1 MDKINKYL
9 FIVVSLIL
17 ASFFFLATGIY
28 AQTYT
33 TVIGGEG
40 QPEVEVN
47 LNSIHNKTRSSNK
60 LKYPG
65 QKISKKITLV
75 WPKNIKEISN
85 TPNKK
90 IMSKEVMQNAPI
102 EKVSREKLYSKNL
115 KKLERSTV
123 IRDNRSKRKIKII
136 QKEPLTSEK
145 IINPKRTELKL
156 PNKIK
161 EAKTFNSQSDKISR
175 LDNKSKLSE
184 SNNFQRI
191 IFKPTQTNLDK
202 KYLSE
207 LSKIASMSIRQNS
220 RIQIKAYASTSG
232 NRPTYARRVSL
243 SRALAIRT
251 ELIQFG
257 VNSTNIDVRAL
268 GEVNDGNQTDRVDV
282 SIMPQ

>member
-47 LNSIHNKTRSSNK
+47 LNSIYNKTRSSNK

-90 IMSKEVMQNAPI
+90 IISKEVMQNAPI

-123 IRDNRSKRKIKII
+123 IRNNRSKRKNKII
-136 QKEPLTSEK
+136 QKEPFASEK

-191 IFKPTQTNLDK
+191 IFKPTQTNLDE

>member
-47 LNSIHNKTRSSNK
+47 LNSIYNKTRSSNK

-90 IMSKEVMQNAPI
+90 IISKEVMQNAPI

-123 IRDNRSKRKIKII
+123 IRNNRSKRKNKII
-136 QKEPLTSEK
+136 QKEPLASEK

-191 IFKPTQTNLDK
+191 IFKPTQTNLDE

>member
-191 IFKPTQTNLDK
+191 IFKPTQTNLDE

>member
-47 LNSIHNKTRSSNK
+47 LNSIHNKTRSSKK

>member
-47 LNSIHNKTRSSNK
+47 LNSIYNKTRSSNK

-90 IMSKEVMQNAPI
+90 IISKEVMQNAPI

-123 IRDNRSKRKIKII
+123 IRDNRSKRKNKII
-136 QKEPLTSEK
+136 QKEPLASEK

-191 IFKPTQTNLDK
+191 IFKPTQTNLDE

>member
-47 LNSIHNKTRSSNK
+47 LNSIYNKTRSSNK

-90 IMSKEVMQNAPI
+90 IISKEVMQNAPI
-102 EKVSREKLYSKNL
+102 EKVSRKNY
-115 KKLERSTV
+115 
-123 IRDNRSKRKIKII
+123 I
-136 QKEPLTSEK
+136 
-145 IINPKRTELKL
+145 
-156 PNKIK
+156 
-161 EAKTFNSQSDKISR
+161 
-175 LDNKSKLSE
+175 
-184 SNNFQRI
+184 QRI
-191 IFKPTQTNLDK
+191 
-202 KYLSE
+202 
-207 LSKIASMSIRQNS
+207 
-220 RIQIKAYASTSG
+220 
-232 NRPTYARRVSL
+232 
-243 SRALAIRT
+243 
-251 ELIQFG
+251 
-257 VNSTNIDVRAL
+257 
-268 GEVNDGNQTDRVDV
+268 
-282 SIMPQ
+282 

>member
-1 MDKINKYL
+1 M
-9 FIVVSLIL
+9 
-17 ASFFFLATGIY
+17 
-28 AQTYT
+28 
-33 TVIGGEG
+33 
-40 QPEVEVN
+40 
-47 LNSIHNKTRSSNK
+47 
-60 LKYPG
+60 
-65 QKISKKITLV
+65 
-75 WPKNIKEISN
+75 
-85 TPNKK
+85 
-90 IMSKEVMQNAPI
+90 
-102 EKVSREKLYSKNL
+102 
-115 KKLERSTV
+115 
-123 IRDNRSKRKIKII
+123 
-136 QKEPLTSEK
+136 TSEK

-191 IFKPTQTNLDK
+191 ILSLPKLIWTKNTYQNYQKLHQCQLDK
-202 KYLSE
+202 IHGYKLKHTRVLQE
-207 LSKIASMSIRQNS
+207 IDLH
-220 RIQIKAYASTSG
+220 TLE
-232 NRPTYARRVSL
+232 VSL

>member
-123 IRDNRSKRKIKII
+123 IRDKRSKRKIKII

-191 IFKPTQTNLDK
+191 IFKPTQTNLDE

>member
-47 LNSIHNKTRSSNK
+47 LNSIYNKTRSSNK

-90 IMSKEVMQNAPI
+90 IISKEVMQNAPI

-123 IRDNRSKRKIKII
+123 IRDNRSKRKNKII
-136 QKEPLTSEK
+136 QKEPLASEK

-161 EAKTFNSQSDKISR
+161 EAKTFNSQSEKISR

-191 IFKPTQTNLDK
+191 IFKPTQTNLDE